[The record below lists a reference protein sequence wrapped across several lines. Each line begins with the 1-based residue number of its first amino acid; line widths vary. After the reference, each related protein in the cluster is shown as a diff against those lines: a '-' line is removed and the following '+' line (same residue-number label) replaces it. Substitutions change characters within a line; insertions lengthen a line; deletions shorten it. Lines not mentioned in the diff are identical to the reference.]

1 MILFLLGSALA
12 GELTVDMLD
21 VGQGDS
27 LLLTTSNGQRIL
39 IDAGT
44 SSSGVADT
52 LMRMN
57 VARLDLAVSTH
68 PHADHIGGMAE
79 VLERI
84 PVEAYLDSG
93 STHTTRTYR
102 KLQDTLRERGVPRKN
117 AKAGQVFD
125 LGDGATMR
133 VIWPG
138 TMRLE
143 GTRSD
148 LNSNSV
154 VLRVENGEDCMLF
167 TGDAEEDTEHAIVRH
182 NFQPCGLLKVAHHGS
197 RHSTSQSFLNAVS
210 PQIALIS
217 SGEGNRYRHPGDET
231 IRKLHRMDV
240 QTFRTDLTGH
250 VTIVS
255 TGNGFRVEDGLP
267 DGAPLRFEPAN
278 TLPETG
284 PVTEETAVQPVII
297 DPRAPENTPSVE
309 ENRVEIVDKPV
320 DAPQTE
326 EVSSCKSFL
335 QRLAFWR

>member
-1 MILFLLGSALA
+1 MILLLLGSALA
-12 GELTVDMLD
+12 GDLTVDMLD

-27 LLLTTSNGQRIL
+27 LLLTTPNGQRIL

-52 LMRMN
+52 LLRMN
-57 VARLDLAVSTH
+57 VDRLDLAVSTH

-84 PVEAYLDSG
+84 SVEAYLDSG

-102 KLQDTLRERGVPRKN
+102 KLQETLSSLGIERKR
-117 AKAGQVFD
+117 AQAGQLFE

-197 RHSTSQSFLNAVS
+197 RHSTSQSFLNAVD

-217 SGEGNRYRHPGDET
+217 AGEGNRYRHPGDET

-240 QTFRTDLTGH
+240 DTYRTDLTGH

-255 TGNGFRVEDGLP
+255 TGSGFRVEDGLP
-267 DGAPLRFEPAN
+267 DSAPLRFEKPSP
-278 TLPETG
+278 TPETG
-284 PVTEETAVQPVII
+284 PVTEETAVAPVII
-297 DPRAPENTPSVE
+297 DPPAPEIPPSVE
-309 ENRVEIVDKPV
+309 ETQTEDVEKPV
-320 DAPQTE
+320 DPPQTE
-326 EVSSCKSFL
+326 EVSSFRLFL
-335 QRLAFWR
+335 QRLLFWK